1 VCRDRARCTFTE
13 DQAPSESCAL
23 EPGCDGPQVEN
34 NSTLNRISEHTAL
47 KGRKRADVP
56 VYLWV
61 LAFITPDR
69 FSGLQGIELIQPQPT
84 RSRFCSDRSRK
95 GLRSVG
101 SSCGPFSPLADHDE
115 LAIQFPSVT
124 RRDGHRALCSNYPA
138 RNSLSRVRVRKRHRR
153 APLADNP
160 AHSGTR
166 SRAVR

>member
-1 VCRDRARCTFTE
+1 VTGRD
-13 DQAPSESCAL
+13 APSPKTKHRRNLAL
-23 EPGCDGPQVEN
+23 IEPGCDGPQVEN

-124 RRDGHRALCSNYPA
+124 RATDTALSVPT
-138 RNSLSRVRVRKRHRR
+138 
-153 APLADNP
+153 NP
-160 AHSGTR
+160 HGILYRECACENAIVAHP
-166 SRAVR
+166 